1 MPGPQET
8 FREPAVPLARFARF
22 RTHDLDEAREAV
34 GRIFCPHQLNTIGK
48 APFQARH
55 HHVPG
60 ERVSLNYIE
69 YGAKTQIAPGCLDQ
83 FYLVQIPVSGS
94 AAIVNGTDRYT
105 SDAGR
110 AAVLNPHRETTMIWE
125 EGCKQ
130 LLLQIS
136 RRALTAHANANLGLT
151 TDQPIAFEG
160 ALDLTSPAGTR
171 LLRLVHLLV
180 ADAEQ
185 ARDPALPPSAP
196 FPAPSAVSENPSPL
210 LTHYMENTVM
220 TGLLEAHRHNYSGQ
234 LRRVTS
240 SVIPGHVRRAQA
252 YMLANLDRPL
262 DIDEIAAYAGVSA
275 RNLQLGFKRFLSMA
289 PMAYLRDIRLQ
300 RAHEDLLQGRRE
312 ASVTEVAERWGM
324 THLGRF
330 SQYYKTRYGCTP
342 QETLKNARARDF
354 LG

>member
-1 MPGPQET
+1 MPAPQDTQHMAERGPA
-8 FREPAVPLARFARF
+8 PPLARFARF

-34 GRIFCPHQLNTIGK
+34 GRIFCPHELHTIGK
-48 APFQARH
+48 ASFAARH

-69 YGAKTQIAPGCLDQ
+69 YGAKTQIAPGCLEQ
-83 FYLVQIPVSGS
+83 FYLVQIPLSGS
-94 AAIVNGTDRYT
+94 AAIINGSDSYT
-105 SDAGR
+105 SDRHR

-136 RRALTAHANANLGLT
+136 RRALHAHANANLGLS
-151 TDQPIAFEG
+151 TDQPITFAG
-160 ALDLTSPAGTR
+160 ALDLSQGPGAR
-171 LLRLVHLLV
+171 LLRLAHMLV
-180 ADAEQ
+180 ADAET
-185 ARDPALPPSAP
+185 AHAASSA
-196 FPAPSAVSENPSPL
+196 SPL

-220 TGLLEAHRHNYSGQ
+220 TGLLEAHRHNCSDQ

-275 RNLQLGFKRFLSMA
+275 RNLQIGFKRFLSTA
-289 PMAYLRDIRLQ
+289 PMIYLRNTRLQ
-300 RAHEDLLQGRRE
+300 RAHEDLLQGRRD
-312 ASVTEVAERWGM
+312 ASVTEIAERWGM
-324 THLGRF
+324 AHLGRF
-330 SQYYKTRYGCTP
+330 SQYYKSRYGCSP
-342 QETLKNARARDF
+342 QETLKSARSRDF
-354 LG
+354 LS

>member
-1 MPGPQET
+1 MPAPQDTQHMAERGPAQ
-8 FREPAVPLARFARF
+8 PLARFARF

-34 GRIFCPHQLNTIGK
+34 GRIFCPHELQTIGK
-48 APFQARH
+48 APFAARH

-83 FYLVQIPVSGS
+83 FYLVQIPLSGS
-94 AAIVNGTDRYT
+94 AAIVNGSDSYT
-105 SDAGR
+105 SDRHR

-136 RRALTAHANANLGLT
+136 RRALHAHANANLGLN
-151 TDQPIAFEG
+151 TDQPITFAG
-160 ALDLTSPAGTR
+160 ALDLRQGPGAR
-171 LLRLVHLLV
+171 LLRLAHLLV
-180 ADAEQ
+180 ADAEAAQ
-185 ARDPALPPSAP
+185 EPASSVA
-196 FPAPSAVSENPSPL
+196 SPL

-262 DIDEIAAYAGVSA
+262 EIDEIAAYAGVSA
-275 RNLQLGFKRFLSMA
+275 RNLQIAFKRFLSMA
-289 PMAYLRDIRLQ
+289 PMVYLRNTRLQ
-300 RAHEDLLQGRRE
+300 RAHEDLLQGRRRD
-312 ASVTEVAERWGM
+312 SVTEIAERWGM

-330 SQYYKTRYGCTP
+330 SQYYKSRYGCSP
-342 QETLKNARARDF
+342 QDTLKSARARDF
-354 LG
+354 LS

>member
-1 MPGPQET
+1 MPAPQDTQHTADRGP
-8 FREPAVPLARFARF
+8 AAPLARFARF

-34 GRIFCPHQLNTIGK
+34 GRIFCPHELHTIGK
-48 APFQARH
+48 APFAARH

-83 FYLVQIPVSGS
+83 FYLVQIPVAGS
-94 AAIVNGTDRYT
+94 AAIVNGSDRYT
-105 SDAGR
+105 SDTTR

-125 EGCKQ
+125 EGCRQ

-136 RRALTAHANANLGLT
+136 RRALHAHATANLGLS
-151 TDQPIAFEG
+151 TDQPITFEG
-160 ALDLTSPAGTR
+160 AMDLSQGPGAR
-171 LLRLVHLLV
+171 LLRLVHMLV
-180 ADAEQ
+180 ADAEVAQ
-185 ARDPALPPSAP
+185 G
-196 FPAPSAVSENPSPL
+196 PAPSHASPL

-220 TGLLEAHRHNYSGQ
+220 TGLLEAHRHTYSDQ

-275 RNLQLGFKRFLSMA
+275 RNLQIGFKRFLSTA
-289 PMAYLRDIRLQ
+289 PMVYLRNTRLQ
-300 RAHEDLLQGRRE
+300 RAHEDLLQGRRSD
-312 ASVTEVAERWGM
+312 SVTDIAERWGL

-330 SQYYKTRYGCTP
+330 SQYYKSRYGCSP
-342 QETLKNARARDF
+342 QDTLKSARARDF
-354 LG
+354 LS